1 MGLNFKMRYGQ
12 IRKYDVANGP
22 GIRTSVFFTGCPFK
36 CKGCFNE
43 KYQSFSSGNLWTE
56 SEENKLFEYL
66 SSKHISGLSVLGGEP
81 LVQGNELR
89 NLLKRVKEKTG
100 KSVWLW
106 SGFEFEQLDSNQLK
120 ILEYVDVLVDG
131 LFVVEK
137 KDLKLKFRGSSNQRV
152 IDLKKTRDCGKI
164 VIWNGIKSNQ

>member
-1 MGLNFKMRYGQ
+1 MRYGQ

-43 KYQSFSSGNLWTE
+43 KYQSFSSGNLWTK

-66 SSKHISGLSVLGGEP
+66 SSNHISGLSVLGGEP